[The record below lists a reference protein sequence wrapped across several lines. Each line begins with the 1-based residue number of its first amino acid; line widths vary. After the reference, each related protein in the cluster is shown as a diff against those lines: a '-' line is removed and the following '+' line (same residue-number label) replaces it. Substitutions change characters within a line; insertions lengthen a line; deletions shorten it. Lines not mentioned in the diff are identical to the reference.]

1 MTPVSEGERRTA
13 PRSAGPVLALDA
25 MGVLYAAGDDVAEL
39 LIPFAGRNGTTAG
52 TAAIESA
59 YLDAS
64 LGLIDATIFWQ
75 RIGLDAGLEDEY
87 LAGHRLIDGVHE
99 LLATAASVF
108 GQICCIS
115 NDVPRWSVKLR
126 RSFGIE
132 ELISPWFISG
142 DLGVRKPDSDIYR
155 QAIARLGVPAHH
167 MIFVD
172 DRVKNLDAAR
182 NLGIRTVL
190 FDPKGVSADSTHRR
204 IARLSDLPA
213 LVDTPNGR
221 APTLRPLA

>member
-1 MTPVSEGERRTA
+1 MTAT
-13 PRSAGPVLALDA
+13 RSAGPVLALDA

-39 LIPFAGRNGTTAG
+39 LVPFAVRSGSTAG

-64 LGLIDATIFWQ
+64 LGLIDATTFWQ
-75 RIGLDAGLEDEY
+75 RIGLDARLEDEY

-99 LLATAASVF
+99 LLATATSVF
-108 GQICCIS
+108 SRVCCIS

-132 ELISPWFISG
+132 GLIAPWFISG

-155 QAIARLGVPAHH
+155 QAITRLGVAAHH

-182 NLGIRTVL
+182 HLGIRTVL
-190 FDPKGVSADSTHRR
+190 FDPNGVGAGSAHQR

-213 LVDTPNGR
+213 LIDTPDGR
-221 APTLRPLA
+221 VPTLRPLT